1 MVYSFKLRSVLLQF
15 NLILLLKG
23 QSDTGWAALEYKYE
37 SLNSNK
43 EQFSGSQV
51 QLQTAIQAKTEIA

>member
-1 MVYSFKLRSVLLQF
+1 MLQF
-15 NLILLLKG
+15 NLILLLEG

-43 EQFSGSQV
+43 EQFSGSRV
-51 QLQTAIQAKTEIA
+51 ELQTAIQAKTEIT